1 MAYFFSFFK
10 YNCFS
15 FLNVFL
21 NNVLLF
27 PVYDV
32 FFFHLLHINNFF
44 YVRRVIFSTCITYFF
59 FIIIYISPYAVF
71 VHMITQQRRER
82 VLSSTTSPGVPV
94 NLGMRCEVSP
104 GAPDDRKPPNS
115 RASPFMVAGVG
126 VRIFAAEDVT
136 RDPFSGLALD
146 RDWERCFLRSANVPA
161 FNSSNSI
168 PFSLFL
174 SNFHLIFLFIQERN
188 VTFLC
193 VFKQLRAAC

>member
-1 MAYFFSFFK
+1 MYF
-10 YNCFS
+10 Y
-15 FLNVFL
+15 
-21 NNVLLF
+21 F
-27 PVYDV
+27 PYVM
-32 FFFHLLHINNFF
+32 FFFFNLLHINNFF
-44 YVRRVIFSTCITYFF
+44 LRATCNIFYMHNIFF
-59 FIIIYISPYAVF
+59 LHYYIYISPYAVF